1 MLSLA
6 TRPSNPLFFHDTNTN
21 TVSFIQPQRSEW
33 TRINLVFP
41 NYIRIYRVETLPP
54 EVRELGIQQH
64 GNEFRRLLGETLD
77 L

>member
-6 TRPSNPLFFHDTNTN
+6 TRHSNPLFFHDTNTN
-21 TVSFIQPQRSEW
+21 TVSFIQLQSQTW
-33 TRINLVFP
+33 IRINLVFP
-41 NYIRIYRVETLPP
+41 NYIRIYRLETLPP